1 MRRTYVAVLGV
12 GALVAAGCGSDDKPP
27 TKAAYIAKA
36 DPICVEAKAKAK
48 TYTDKLDALP
58 ADAQVKD
65 TVPDLQGALTSTRA
79 FAVKL
84 RALKRPK
91 EDKAT
96 LDSYFASL
104 DHSLVAGDQ
113 LLAAAKTNDLAKVQ
127 QVGAS
132 NPELKAE
139 RKRIAKQY
147 GFKHCA

>member
-12 GALVAAGCGSDDKPP
+12 VALVAAGCGSDDKPP

-36 DPICVEAKAKAK
+36 DPICTAGKAKAKAF
-48 TYTDKLDALP
+48 TDKLDALP

-65 TVPDLQGALTSTRA
+65 TVPDLQGALAASRD
-79 FAVKL
+79 FATKL
-84 RALKRPK
+84 RKLERPK
-91 EDKAT
+91 EDKAI

-104 DHSLVAGDQ
+104 AQALTAGDR

-139 RKRIAKQY
+139 RKRIAKQF